1 MAKKKAP
8 LRVLMT
14 FSEIAPFA
22 KTGGLA
28 DVAGA
33 LPSALSDLGCDVR
46 VVMPFYNRFIE
57 KIADKKLAVE
67 DLWVPLGG
75 QVLAA
80 DIYSVRLDD
89 GVVVYWIR
97 RDEFFDRS
105 YLYGT
110 PKGDYFDNFQRFTY
124 FSRAVLALC
133 PEVEFKPN
141 VVHSHDWQSGLVPAY
156 LKHLYGADE
165 YWAETASVFTIHNI
179 AYQGQFP
186 PELFPLTGL
195 PGDFFSMD
203 GMEFWGGINFMK
215 AAIVCADVITT
226 VSPRYSEEI
235 QTKEYGQGLEG
246 VLQANRGR
254 LYGILNGADYKEW
267 SPETDPYIAANYSP
281 HNLEGK
287 RLCKLDLL
295 REVELPERLMNRP
308 LLGAISRLA
317 GQKGFDLLAA
327 VLDKL
332 VTQDLGLIILGIGD
346 DEYHR
351 MLTNVAKRYPEKV
364 SVRLEFDER
373 LAHKIE
379 AGADMFLMPSRYEPC
394 GLNQI
399 YSLRYGTVP
408 IVRATGGLYD
418 TIKPYSPK
426 RGEGVGFRFDKYAVD
441 SFWRA
446 LTEALALFDQPDTWR
461 QIMQNG
467 MAMDFSWKSS
477 AREYLA
483 LYEKAVAGKKRAE
496 VRGQKTEAS
505 GQKPAGR
512 EQKTEGRG
520 QKTVDAEKKGGSKI
534 RNPKS

>member
-14 FSEIAPFA
+14 FSEVAPFA

-33 LPSALSDLGCDVR
+33 LPSALGELGCDVR
-46 VVMPFYNRFIE
+46 IVMPFYNRFIE
-57 KIADKKLAVE
+57 KIADKKLLVE
-67 DLWVPLGG
+67 NLLVPLGS

-80 DIYSVRLDD
+80 DIYHVRLDD

-141 VVHSHDWQSGLVPAY
+141 VVHAHDWQSGLVPAY
-156 LKHLYGADE
+156 LKHLYGTDE

-179 AYQGQFP
+179 AYQGQFA

-195 PGDFFSMD
+195 PANFFSMD

-226 VSPRYSEEI
+226 VSPRYSDEI
-235 QTKEYGQGLEG
+235 QTKDYGQGLEG
-246 VLQANRGR
+246 VLQGNRNK
-254 LYGILNGADYKEW
+254 LFGILNGADYNEW
-267 SPETDPYIAANYSP
+267 NPETDPYIAANYSR
-281 HNLEGK
+281 HNLDGK
-287 RLCKLDLL
+287 RICKLDLL
-295 REVELPERLMNRP
+295 REVQLPERLMKRP

-317 GQKGFDLLAA
+317 DQKGFDLLAA

-332 VTQDLGLIILGIGD
+332 VAQDIGLVILGIGD
-346 DEYHR
+346 DKYQR
-351 MLTNVAKRYPEKV
+351 MLTDVAERYSEKV
-364 SVRLEFDER
+364 SVRLKFDEQ

-418 TIKPYSPK
+418 TIKPFSPAQ
-426 RGEGVGFRFDKYAVD
+426 GEGVGFRFNKYEPD
-441 SFWRA
+441 SFWRV
-446 LTEALALFDQPDTWR
+446 LMEAFALFNQPETWR

-477 AREYLA
+477 AREYLE
-483 LYEKAVAGKKRAE
+483 LYEKALAGKEKAKD
-496 VRGQKTEAS
+496 RGQRTEV
-505 GQKPAGR
+505 
-512 EQKTEGRG
+512 RG
-520 QKTVDAEKKGGSKI
+520 QKTVDAEKKRGSLV
-534 RNPKS
+534 RNPKSGARNKLTS